1 MPDSTAPPAPPLC
14 VMSVSLRT
22 IIDTD
27 DKSNEIVSASTSVYH
42 EGKLCPFTYSIDI
55 FVRIFVGTDR
65 NILTSFTYNLVR
77 LDDTVENN
85 RKLISKET
93 LIRKPK
99 TSPFPPGFDTAVER
113 SQGRIVKLPSERAL
127 LNRLL
132 VRIHNTDPDV
142 IVGHNFVGF
151 DLDVLLHRMKHNKA
165 DHWSRI
171 GRLRRTMYGK
181 KSFRQIRNALT
192 RQSPNLI
199 LSPLHLIV
207 GPNFRAVQEAWET
220 QQQQKSRSWQED

>member
-27 DKSNEIVSASTSVYH
+27 DKSNEVVSAATSVYH
-42 EGKLCPFTYSIDI
+42 EGETCSFGFQEN
-55 FVRIFVGTDR
+55 FVVASFVES
-65 NILTSFTYNLVR
+65 NSNLLSSSAYNLVR

-85 RKLISKET
+85 RKLISKEI

-99 TSPFPPGFDTAVER
+99 TSPFPPGFDTVVER
-113 SQGRIVKLPSERAL
+113 SQGKIVKLPSERAL

-151 DLDVLLHRMKHNKA
+151 DLDVLLHRMKNTKA

-171 GRLRRTMYGK
+171 GRLRRTMYDK
-181 KSFRQIRNALT
+181 I
-192 RQSPNLI
+192 
-199 LSPLHLIV
+199 
-207 GPNFRAVQEAWET
+207 
-220 QQQQKSRSWQED
+220 